1 MDFALMEAQ
10 LTLAMIAQRYQLHSP
25 DQLDVRPDPY
35 VTLRPAGDVPMLVSA
50 R

>member
-1 MDFALMEAQ
+1 MEAT
-10 LTLAMIAQRYQLHSP
+10 LALAMIAQRYQLHSP

-35 VTLRPAGDVPMLVSA
+35 VILRPAGEVPMLVTA